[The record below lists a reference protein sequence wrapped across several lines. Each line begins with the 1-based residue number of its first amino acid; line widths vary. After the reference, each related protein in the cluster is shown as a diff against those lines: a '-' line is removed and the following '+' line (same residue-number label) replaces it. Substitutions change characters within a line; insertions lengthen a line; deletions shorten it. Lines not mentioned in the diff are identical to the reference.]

1 MQPTPQDRRVDDDDH
16 GNGNANGEANDEGRR
31 VDEGAVAAVVPD
43 LAVLD
48 GLAERPPHEHAAV
61 YEQVHTQLQ
70 SALSEIDDA

>member
-1 MQPTPQDRRVDDDDH
+1 VQPTPQDGRVDDDH
-16 GNGNANGEANDEGRR
+16 GNGDATDEGRR
-31 VDEGAVAAVVPD
+31 ADEGTVEAVVPD

-61 YEQVHTQLQ
+61 YEQVHAQLQ